1 MYFQIWLLGWH
12 FFGMA
17 VTFLDLG
24 LVTIDDMIILA
35 SRNGKSVTE
44 NKITV
49 V

>member
-12 FFGMA
+12 FFEMA
-17 VTFLDLG
+17 VTFLDPG
-24 LVTIDDMIILA
+24 SVTVDDMIILA